1 MAERPCKAS
10 DTSSDDHPASI
21 LHPARQSPDRHPAT
35 PLPLTAP
42 HKKGNLRTQK
52 KGISAHKK
60 RESPHTK
67 KGSLRIASG
76 GSLLF
81 AATGAEASGRMD
93 QFLNVSPPLSASIEI
108 GFERSTSPARIRF
121 ERSLTT

>member
-21 LHPARQSPDRHPAT
+21 LYPVRQSPDRHPAT
-35 PLPLTAP
+35 PLPLTTP
-42 HKKGNLRTQK
+42 HKKGSPAQK
-52 KGISAHKK
+52 RESPHKK
-60 RESPHTK
+60 RESPHKK
-67 KGSLRIASG
+67 KGSLRIESG

-81 AATGAEASGRMD
+81 AAPDAEASGRMD
-93 QFLNVSPPLSASIEI
+93 QFLKVRPLSSASIEI

>member
-21 LHPARQSPDRHPAT
+21 LYPVRQSPDRHPAT

-42 HKKGNLRTQK
+42 HKKENLRTQK
-52 KGISAHKK
+52 GISAHK

-67 KGSLRIASG
+67 KGSLRIESG

-81 AATGAEASGRMD
+81 AAPGAEASGRMD
-93 QFLNVSPPLSASIEI
+93 QFLKVRPLSSASIEI

>member
-42 HKKGNLRTQK
+42 HKKGSLAQK
-52 KGISAHKK
+52 KGISAQ
-60 RESPHTK
+60 K
-67 KGSLRIASG
+67 KGSLRIESG

-81 AATGAEASGRMD
+81 AAPGAEASAAWI
-93 QFLNVSPPLSASIEI
+93 SS
-108 GFERSTSPARIRF
+108 
-121 ERSLTT
+121 

>member
-21 LHPARQSPDRHPAT
+21 LYPVRQSTDRHPAT

-42 HKKGNLRTQK
+42 HKKGSPAQ
-52 KGISAHKK
+52 K

-67 KGSLRIASG
+67 KGSLRIESG

-81 AATGAEASGRMD
+81 AAPGAEASGRMD
-93 QFLNVSPPLSASIEI
+93 QFLKVRPLSSASIEI

>member
-21 LHPARQSPDRHPAT
+21 LYPVRQSPDRHPAT

-42 HKKGNLRTQK
+42 HKKENLRTKKGNLRT
-52 KGISAHKK
+52 KK
-60 RESPHTK
+60 REPPHKKKGASAQK
-67 KGSLRIASG
+67 KGSLRIESG

-81 AATGAEASGRMD
+81 AAPGAEASAAWI
-93 QFLNVSPPLSASIEI
+93 SS
-108 GFERSTSPARIRF
+108 
-121 ERSLTT
+121 

>member
-1 MAERPCKAS
+1 MAERSCKAS

-21 LHPARQSPDRHPAT
+21 LYPVRQPPDRHPAT

-42 HKKGNLRTQK
+42 HKKENLRTK

-60 RESPHTK
+60 
-67 KGSLRIASG
+67 GSLRIESG

-81 AATGAEASGRMD
+81 AAPDAEASGRMD
-93 QFLNVSPPLSASIEI
+93 QFLKVRPLSSASIEI

>member
-21 LHPARQSPDRHPAT
+21 LYPVRQSPDRHPAT

-42 HKKGNLRTQK
+42 HKKENLRTK
-52 KGISAHKK
+52 KGISAHK

-67 KGSLRIASG
+67 KGSLRIESG

-81 AATGAEASGRMD
+81 AAPGAEASGRMD
-93 QFLNVSPPLSASIEI
+93 QFLKVRPLSSASIEI

>member
-1 MAERPCKAS
+1 MAERSCKAS

-21 LHPARQSPDRHPAT
+21 LYPVRQPPDRHPAT

-42 HKKGNLRTQK
+42 HKKENLRTK
-52 KGISAHKK
+52 KGISAHK

-67 KGSLRIASG
+67 KGSLRIESG

-81 AATGAEASGRMD
+81 AAPDAEASGRMD
-93 QFLNVSPPLSASIEI
+93 QFLKVRPLSSASIEI

>member
-42 HKKGNLRTQK
+42 HKKRESPHKKGNLRTQK
-52 KGISAHKK
+52 KGASGLNPEAP
-60 RESPHTK
+60 SF
-67 KGSLRIASG
+67 SLRPAPKRP
-76 GSLLF
+76 
-81 AATGAEASGRMD
+81 AAWIS
-93 QFLNVSPPLSASIEI
+93 S
-108 GFERSTSPARIRF
+108 
-121 ERSLTT
+121 

>member
-42 HKKGNLRTQK
+42 HKKG
-52 KGISAHKK
+52 
-60 RESPHTK
+60 
-67 KGSLRIASG
+67 SLRIQSE
-76 GSLLF
+76 GSPPF
-81 AATGAEASGRMD
+81 RCAQRRSVGRMD
-93 QFLNVSPPLSASIEI
+93 QFLKVRPLSSASIEI

>member
-21 LHPARQSPDRHPAT
+21 LYPVRQSPDRHPAT

-42 HKKGNLRTQK
+42 HKKGSLAQK
-52 KGISAHKK
+52 KGISAQ
-60 RESPHTK
+60 K
-67 KGSLRIASG
+67 KGSLRIESG

-81 AATGAEASGRMD
+81 AAPGAEASAAWI
-93 QFLNVSPPLSASIEI
+93 SS
-108 GFERSTSPARIRF
+108 
-121 ERSLTT
+121 

>member
-1 MAERPCKAS
+1 MAERTCKAS

-42 HKKGNLRTQK
+42 HKK
-52 KGISAHKK
+52 

-67 KGSLRIASG
+67 KGSLRIESG